1 MMNRGQM
8 GKQIAT
14 TRSSRGDMK
23 PGGTMRRVQPP
34 PSDNDMDDTMT
45 KGRPGR
51 GGGMFGGKGGPAMS
65 ADDMAKA
72 KGMMPKMMSAMA
84 DRKTTGG
91 GSSAGKMANAKEMM
105 AKMMKDRPRKMASG
119 GKVTRGDGM
128 CKKGSTKGKMY

>member
-14 TRSSRGDMK
+14 SRSSRGDMK

-34 PSDNDMDDTMT
+34 PSDNDMDDTMA

-51 GGGMFGGKGGPAMS
+51 GGGMFGR
-65 ADDMAKA
+65 KA
-72 KGMMPKMMSAMA
+72 
-84 DRKTTGG
+84 TGG
-91 GSSAGKMANAKEMM
+91 GSSDGKMANAKEML
-105 AKMMKDRPRKMASG
+105 AKAMKDRPRKMAMG

-128 CKKGSTKGKMY
+128 CKKGGTKGKMY